1 MSKTHTDFLSLVLPG
16 WLLPVAALVVAEIAM
31 RATGV
36 QSDGLALPSQIATA
50 LLDLVADGE
59 IFLRS
64 AETIAPIAIG
74 ILIGGTLGLLI
85 GVCLGLSTYAARL
98 AWLSIELFRP
108 IPPVAVIPLT
118 MLIYGIGI
126 RMEAA
131 IIGFACF
138 WPMLLLTRD
147 AVADVDVRLFEVAR
161 MLGLSRRMQIV
172 KIALPA
178 AAPRIFT
185 ALRLTLGIA
194 LIVAVTTEIAA
205 NPFGL
210 GYALISAGLSLRPDV
225 MYAFLAWLALAR
237 LAAQFRPDRVASSP
251 VSRDLRRGIAMS
263 NWLIRLGS
271 VLVALVD
278 LRAVAACDAGRDRST
293 HLPALASLHDG
304 KSLAWPDPR
313 RPACAHYHYYGTHVL
328 RMDAGFAWE
337 ASFSARLIGLSR
349 RARYWLTPTLE
360 LLRPLPATTLLPIG
374 IALFGLQPR
383 MLLGVI
389 AFGAIWPV
397 LLPTIH
403 GFSAIEPRLHEVAR
417 NLGVSPSPLP
427 SNSACRT
434 PCLTWLRECACR

>member
-1 MSKTHTDFLSLVLPG
+1 MSKTHTDFLTLVLPG

-64 AETIAPIAIG
+64 TETVAPIAIG

-85 GVCLGLSTYAARL
+85 GVWLGLSTYAARL

-147 AVADVDVRLFEVAR
+147 AVADVDIRLFEVAR

-210 GYALISAGLSLRPDV
+210 GYAIISAGLSLRPDV
-225 MYAFLAWLALAR
+225 MYAFLAWLAL
-237 LAAQFRPDRVASSP
+237 L
-251 VSRDLRRGIAMS
+251 G
-263 NWLIRLGS
+263 WLLN
-271 VLVALVD
+271 
-278 LRAVAACDAGRDRST
+278 
-293 HLPALASLHDG
+293 
-304 KSLAWPDPR
+304 
-313 RPACAHYHYYGTHVL
+313 
-328 RMDAGFAWE
+328 
-337 ASFSARLIGLSR
+337 
-349 RARYWLTPTLE
+349 
-360 LLRPLPATTLLPIG
+360 
-374 IALFGLQPR
+374 FGLTALHR
-383 MLLGVI
+383 
-389 AFGAIWPV
+389 
-397 LLPTIH
+397 
-403 GFSAIEPRLHEVAR
+403 RLFRATSGE
-417 NLGVSPSPLP
+417 VSP
-427 SNSACRT
+427 
-434 PCLTWLRECACR
+434 